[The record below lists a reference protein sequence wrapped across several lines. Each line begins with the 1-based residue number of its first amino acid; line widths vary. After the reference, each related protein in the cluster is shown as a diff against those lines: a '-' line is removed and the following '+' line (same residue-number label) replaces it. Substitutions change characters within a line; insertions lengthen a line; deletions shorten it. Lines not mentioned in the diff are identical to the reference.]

1 MGIKHRFRLENTYCR
16 KNRKGD
22 VNIMTSNINVINNTN
37 SNVDVKINEVNGAIQ
52 IIIDVPS
59 VRTELSHLDPGDVF
73 EKNGIEY
80 IVCEQFEDGRT
91 AVVRKECLDVTMK
104 FGNNNNWKESVWRKY
119 LNDTY
124 LAEIENIFGK
134 ENIIE
139 HEVDLTSLDGY
150 DDYGVSVDKVSAMDI
165 DRYRKYHKHIGN
177 TGEWYYLSTPDS
189 TPSGTG
195 SSNVQYVNDVGGVY
209 WDFAGNVR
217 SVPPFFIL
225 NSNILVSLKNAE

>member
-1 MGIKHRFRLENTYCR
+1 M
-16 KNRKGD
+16 KN
-22 VNIMTSNINVINNTN
+22 VNVINNAGN
-37 SNVDVKINEVNGAIQ
+37 NVDIKVNEINGAIQ
-52 IIIDVPS
+52 IIIDVPPAGI
-59 VRTELSHLDPGDVF
+59 ELSHLKPGDIF
-73 EKNGIEY
+73 KKNGVKY
-80 IVCEQFEDGRT
+80 IVCEQCEDGRT
-91 AVVRKECLDVTMK
+91 AVVRQECLDVTMK

-134 ENIIE
+134 ENIVE

-150 DDYGVSVDKVSAMDI
+150 DDYGVSVDKVSAMNI

-195 SSNVQYVNDVGGVY
+195 SSGVQCVDDGGNVY
-209 WDFAGNVR
+209 WNFADVVR
-217 SVPPFFIL
+217 SVRPFFIL
-225 NSNILVSLKNAE
+225 NSNVLVTKNAE

>member
-1 MGIKHRFRLENTYCR
+1 MK
-16 KNRKGD
+16 K
-22 VNIMTSNINVINNTN
+22 NINVINNAGN
-37 SNVDVKINEVNGAIQ
+37 NVDVKVNEVNGVIQ

-80 IVCEQFEDGRT
+80 IVCEQFENGRT
-91 AVVRKECLDVTMK
+91 AAVRKECLDVTMK
-104 FGNNNNWKESVWRKY
+104 FGNNNNWKESIWRKY

-134 ENIIE
+134 ENIVE
-139 HEVDLTSLDGY
+139 HEVDLTSLDGF
-150 DDYGVSVDKVSAMDI
+150 DDYGTSVDKVSAMNI

-177 TGEWYYLSTPDS
+177 TGKWYYLSTPDS

-195 SSNVQYVNDVGGVY
+195 FSRVQYVRGDGGVDWDYAGDVGS
-209 WDFAGNVR
+209 VR
-217 SVPPFFIL
+217 PFFIL
-225 NSNILVSLKNAE
+225 NSNVLVTKNAE

>member
-1 MGIKHRFRLENTYCR
+1 MK
-16 KNRKGD
+16 K
-22 VNIMTSNINVINNTN
+22 NINVINNAGN
-37 SNVDVKINEVNGAIQ
+37 NV
-52 IIIDVPS
+52 IDVPS

-80 IVCEQFEDGRT
+80 IVCEQFEDSRT

-134 ENIIE
+134 ENIVE

-150 DDYGVSVDKVSAMDI
+150 DDYGVSVDKVSAMNI
-165 DRYRKYHKHIGN
+165 DRYRNYHKYIGDM
-177 TGEWYYLSTPDS
+177 EKWHYLSTPDS
-189 TPSGTG
+189 TLSGIG
-195 SSNVQYVNDVGGVY
+195 SSDVQCVYGGGDVDWY
-209 WDFAGNVR
+209 YAGHVGSVR
-217 SVPPFFIL
+217 PFFIL
-225 NSNILVSLKNAE
+225 NSNILVTKNAE

>member
-1 MGIKHRFRLENTYCR
+1 MK
-16 KNRKGD
+16 K
-22 VNIMTSNINVINNTN
+22 NINVINNAGN
-37 SNVDVKINEVNGAIQ
+37 NVDVKVNEVNGAIQ

-80 IVCEQFEDGRT
+80 IVCEQFEDSRT

-134 ENIIE
+134 ENIVE

-150 DDYGVSVDKVSAMDI
+150 DDYGVSVDKVSAMNI
-165 DRYRKYHKHIGN
+165 DRYRNYHKYIGDM
-177 TGEWYYLSTPDS
+177 EKWHYLSTPDS
-189 TPSGTG
+189 TLSGIG
-195 SSNVQYVNDVGGVY
+195 SSRVQCVSGDGDVDWGCAGYVGS
-209 WDFAGNVR
+209 VR
-217 SVPPFFIL
+217 PFFIL
-225 NSNILVSLKNAE
+225 NSNILVTKNAE

>member
-1 MGIKHRFRLENTYCR
+1 MK
-16 KNRKGD
+16 K
-22 VNIMTSNINVINNTN
+22 NINVINNAGN
-37 SNVDVKINEVNGAIQ
+37 NV
-52 IIIDVPS
+52 IDVPS

-80 IVCEQFEDGRT
+80 IVCEQFEDSRT

-134 ENIIE
+134 ENIVE

-150 DDYGVSVDKVSAMDI
+150 DDYGVSVDKVSAMNI
-165 DRYRKYHKHIGN
+165 DRYRNYHKYIGDM
-177 TGEWYYLSTPDS
+177 EKWHYLSTPDS
-189 TPSGTG
+189 TLSGIG
-195 SSNVQYVNDVGGVY
+195 SSYVLYVYDDGRVDWGYADDVGS
-209 WDFAGNVR
+209 VR
-217 SVPPFFIL
+217 PFFIL
-225 NSNILVSLKNAE
+225 NSNILVTKNAE